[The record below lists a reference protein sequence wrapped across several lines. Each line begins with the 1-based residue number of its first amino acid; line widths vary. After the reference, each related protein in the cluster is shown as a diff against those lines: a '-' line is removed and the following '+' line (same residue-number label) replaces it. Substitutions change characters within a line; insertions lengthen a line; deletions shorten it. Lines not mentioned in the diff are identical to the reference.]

1 MQPRPLARLSGR
13 PLNKKRYAV
22 SEDLREKLRSIIA
35 DVSEVDEI
43 PDDTPFKDLGIDSM
57 MAIEIVA
64 EVERT
69 YKLTIPEDEL
79 QDLTSFNKVY
89 AKVQQK
95 LADANAAE

>member
-1 MQPRPLARLSGR
+1 MG
-13 PLNKKRYAV
+13 V
-22 SEDLREKLRSIIA
+22 MMEDLKEKLRAIVA

-69 YKLTIPEDEL
+69 YKLTIPEEEL
-79 QDLTSFNKVY
+79 QDLTNFTSVFTKVTE
-89 AKVQQK
+89 K
-95 LADANAAE
+95 LEAA